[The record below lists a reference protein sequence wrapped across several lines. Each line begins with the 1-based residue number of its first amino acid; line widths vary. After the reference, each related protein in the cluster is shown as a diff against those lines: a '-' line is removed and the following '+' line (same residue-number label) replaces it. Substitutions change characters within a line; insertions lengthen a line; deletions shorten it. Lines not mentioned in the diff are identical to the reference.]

1 MQSTCNVYIWKGMK
15 KHITIK
21 LFVLTAALAMLFFSA
36 CTKNKDSQAT
46 VITPSMRETELEN
59 DDGIREWQAGNY
71 PAALEHFTKSYKL
84 AKKNKDTELIGTL
97 LNNMGLV
104 HWSMGNNSEAM
115 ECYKESAKIA
125 QQLGDK
131 PLLGLTHTNQA
142 LILKQEKK
150 FAEAFEH
157 NNQAIALFKQIND
170 SRNLAIAYNN
180 QGQLYRASGQL
191 ELALDNY
198 FLSLGH
204 CNPQEYPE
212 GEAIAFQNLA
222 STYREKGQ
230 VAKAF
235 KPAHMALKLSNRLG
249 NKIRISEACSE
260 LSNLHEKS
268 NRPDSALYYF
278 KKHYVAEMEIAG
290 NSQDEQLA
298 KNQAK
303 LGMEVKNLR
312 IENLQ
317 KEKEIAKSQLLVI
330 IAGVVVLLVLI
341 GFFVYRY
348 FSIMRFKKRQLEMQ
362 LINTQQIIEI
372 KEQELK
378 TYIIDL
384 SKKNAVISSL
394 QEDTPDVTE
403 PVNPTEEEIAMLL
416 EQKILTD
423 DDWET
428 FKARFKAIYPGFFA
442 RIKESGIQLTEAE
455 SRLLVLMR
463 LELNSKDMA
472 NILGIS
478 PQSVRV
484 CKMRLKKKLP
494 TDKYESVE
502 DFLAELTR

>member
-1 MQSTCNVYIWKGMK
+1 MK
-15 KHITIK
+15 KHMTIK
-21 LFVLTAALAMLFFSA
+21 LFVLTAALAMLFFSS
-36 CTKNKDSQAT
+36 CTENKGSQTT
-46 VITPSMRETELEN
+46 VVTPSMRTTEIEN
-59 DDGIREWQAGNY
+59 DEGIYEWQKGNY
-71 PAALEHFTKSYKL
+71 PGALEHFTKSYKL
-84 AKKNKDTELIGTL
+84 AKKNKDTVLIATL

-104 HWSMGNNSEAM
+104 HWSMGNNEEAM

-125 QQLGDK
+125 EQLGDK
-131 PLLGLTHTNQA
+131 PLLGLTHTNQS

-150 FAEAFEH
+150 FDEAFNH
-157 NNQAIALFKQIND
+157 NDKAIALFKELND

-180 QGQLYRASGQL
+180 QGQLYRATGKL
-191 ELALDNY
+191 DDALDNY
-198 FLSLGH
+198 FLSLGY

-212 GEAIAFQNLA
+212 GEAIAMQNLA
-222 STYREKGQ
+222 STYREKGEIR
-230 VAKAF
+230 KAF
-235 KPAHMALKLSNRLG
+235 KPAQMALKLSNKLG
-249 NKIRISEACSE
+249 NKIRISEACLE
-260 LSNLHEKS
+260 LSYLHDKL
-268 NRPDSALYYF
+268 NRSDSALYYF
-278 KKHYVAEMEIAG
+278 KKHYDVEVEILGKNQDKLLAE
-290 NSQDEQLA
+290 
-298 KNQAK
+298 NQAK

-317 KEKEIAKSQLLVI
+317 KEKEIAKNQFLVI

-348 FSIMRFKKRQLEMQ
+348 FSIMRFKKRQLEME
-362 LINTQQIIEI
+362 LLNTQQIIEI

-394 QEDTPDVTE
+394 QEETPEITE
-403 PVNPTEEEIAMLL
+403 PVNPTEEEIAALL

-428 FKARFKAIYPGFFA
+428 FKTRFKAIYPCFFA
-442 RIKESGIQLTEAE
+442 QIQKQGPQLTEAE
-455 SRLLVLMR
+455 TRLLVLMH

-494 TDKYESVE
+494 ADKYESVE

>member
-1 MQSTCNVYIWKGMK
+1 MK
-15 KHITIK
+15 KIIITLPHIVFTCII
-21 LFVLTAALAMLFFSA
+21 MLFFAS
-36 CTKNKDSQAT
+36 CTKDEKHKAT
-46 VITPSMRETELEN
+46 VGITQSMRTTEGEN
-59 DDGIREWQAGNY
+59 NKGINQWQKGNY
-71 PAALEHFTKSYKL
+71 SDALEHFTKSYNL
-84 AKKNKDTELIGTL
+84 AKKNKDTVLIGTL

-104 HWSMGNNSEAM
+104 NWSMGNNDAAM
-115 ECYKESAKIA
+115 ECYKEASVIA
-125 QQLGDK
+125 EQLGDK
-131 PLLGLTHTNQA
+131 SLLGLTHTNQS

-150 FAEAFEH
+150 FDEAFEH
-157 NNQAIALFKQIND
+157 NNKAIALFKELND
-170 SRNLAIAYNN
+170 SRSLAIAYNN

-191 ELALDNY
+191 DAALDNY
-198 FLSLGH
+198 FLSLGY
-204 CNPQEYPE
+204 CNPKEYPE

-222 STYREKGQ
+222 SVYREKG
-230 VAKAF
+230 AINKAL
-235 KPAHMALKLSNRLG
+235 KPAHLALKLSYKLG
-249 NKIRISEACSE
+249 NKVRISEACLE
-260 LSNLHEKS
+260 LSWLHEKLHR
-268 NRPDSALYYF
+268 NDSALYYF
-278 KKHYVAEMEIAG
+278 KKHYDLTAEIMYK
-290 NSQDEQLA
+290 NQDKQLA

-312 IENLQ
+312 IDNLQ
-317 KEKEIAKSQLLVI
+317 KEKEIAKNQLLVI
-330 IAGVVVLLVLI
+330 IAGIVVLLVLI

-348 FSIMRFKKRQLEMQ
+348 FSIMRFKKRQLE
-362 LINTQQIIEI
+362 LELLNSQQIIEI

-394 QEDTPDVTE
+394 QEETTE
-403 PVNPTEEEIAMLL
+403 TEVPVNPTEEEIAILL

-428 FKARFKAIYPGFFA
+428 FRARFMAIYPGFFA
-442 RIKESGIQLTEAE
+442 RIKANGIQLTEAE
-455 SRLLVLMR
+455 TRLLVLMR

-494 TDKYESVE
+494 ADKYESVE